1 MVLVV
6 VLVQVQV
13 PYLHLHPHPHPHV
26 PQQSASQVEVV
37 QRRVPRD
44 LLSQPLHLHP
54 LLLQLRLQLVVP
66 QQALAEA
73 QVGLE
78 LEEELV

>member
-1 MVLVV
+1 MV

-13 PYLHLHPHPHPHV
+13 PYLHLHPHPHV

>member
-13 PYLHLHPHPHPHV
+13 PYLHLHPHPHV

>member
-1 MVLVV
+1 MV

-13 PYLHLHPHPHPHV
+13 PYLHLHLHPHV